1 MNRLDPAAERSLAVD
16 LFNHAWAL
24 LDKEDPTEGD
34 REQLIHCAH
43 ASAWHW
49 SQVGIPENRAISEW
63 QVSRVY
69 STLGR
74 GEPAVHHARLALAF
88 AETVADAPWVRA
100 SAYEGLA
107 RAYAVVGRLETAL
120 DWRERAIAALED
132 IDDAE
137 DRAVVERDIATL
149 PL

>member
-1 MNRLDPAAERSLAVD
+1 MTGLDPAAERALAVE

-24 LDKEDPTEGD
+24 LDKEDRTEAD
-34 REQLIHCAH
+34 QEQVIHCAH

-49 SQVGIPENRAISEW
+49 SRVGTSENRAVSEW

-69 STLGR
+69 STVGR
-74 GEPAVHHARLALAF
+74 AEPAVHHARLCLAF
-88 AETVADAPWVRA
+88 AETVPDAAWVRA

-107 RAYAVVGRLETAL
+107 RAYAVAGQSKIAL
-120 DWRERAIAALED
+120 DWRERAVAALEG
-132 IDDAE
+132 IDDPQE
-137 DRAVVERDIATL
+137 RAVVEQDIATL

>member
-1 MNRLDPAAERSLAVD
+1 MTGLDPAAERSLAVE
-16 LFNHAWAL
+16 LFNHAWTL
-24 LDKEDPTEGD
+24 LDKEDRSEAD
-34 REQLIHCAH
+34 QEQVIHCAH

-49 SQVGIPENRAISEW
+49 SRVGTAENRAISEW

-69 STLGR
+69 STLQR

-88 AETVADAPWVRA
+88 AEIVPDAPWVRA

-107 RAYAVVGRLETAL
+107 RAYAVAGQPDIALE
-120 DWRERAIAALED
+120 WRERAVAAL
-132 IDDAE
+132 DDVDDPE
-137 DRAVVERDIATL
+137 DRAVVERDISTL